1 MGTQVILSSPNYSG
15 YVADITF
22 YAQTGGTINFGSHL
36 TPYTVDLDYYYGTY
50 QLCYSAFNS
59 CCQTVI
65 VAPSNTPTNTPTVT
79 PTPSI
84 TASATNTPTPTQT
97 ATPGA
102 TPTQTPSNTAT
113 NTPTQTPTNTTT
125 QTPTNTTTQTRTP
138 TQTNTGTPTQTP
150 TNTATRTQTPTN
162 TPTVT
167 PTKSQIYYGYSIRF
181 YQNNAPNTPACIAGT
196 LSNVRSE
203 VPLTVGSY
211 YYQDGPCNV
220 YQIVSSISSSG
231 SYPIIYFQ
239 GSAGNC
245 STAYAICN
253 GG

>member
-22 YAQTGGTINFGSHL
+22 YAQTGGTVNFGSHL

-84 TASATNTPTPTQT
+84 TASETNTPTPTQT
-97 ATPGA
+97 STPGA

-138 TQTNTGTPTQTP
+138 TPTNTGTPTQTP

-167 PTKSQIYYGYSIRF
+167 PTKSQIYYGYNITF
-181 YQNNAPNTPACIAGT
+181 YSQPSCSPGVS
-196 LSNVRSE
+196 SNIKSE
-203 VPLTVGSY
+203 TFLNIGSY
-211 YYQDGPCNV
+211 YYIGGPCNV
-220 YQIVSSISSSG
+220 YRINSSITPQSSH
-231 SYPIIYFQ
+231 PVLYFD
-239 GSAGNC
+239 GSAGSC
-245 STAYAICN
+245 SAAYSICN
-253 GG
+253 S